1 MSVPGIQAAMAQQS
15 AQPTGSVSAAGRHPV
30 QPASARGNQSLIDR
44 YSLSARVGNSDSERD
59 SASGVEENTEGR
71 VQVQTQGK
79 ASASAWADSKEAREK
94 GLRERKEKMI
104 LEARR

>member
-1 MSVPGIQAAMAQQS
+1 
-15 AQPTGSVSAAGRHPV
+15 
-30 QPASARGNQSLIDR
+30 
-44 YSLSARVGNSDSERD
+44 
-59 SASGVEENTEGR
+59 VEENTEGR